1 MGIARS
7 NESKEE
13 GEIPLYPKRKE
24 DKTNKNKDTGLEGP
38 LPEDVEGKDE
48 EEKDDLKRGRSS
60 EDEAPQDQEEP
71 KRPRLDPLILS
82 IPRTPSMSGTRS
94 GRKEEF
100 IGLIASVGQFHDS

>member
-1 MGIARS
+1 M
-7 NESKEE
+7 
-13 GEIPLYPKRKE
+13 YPKRKE
-24 DKTNKNKDTGLEGP
+24 DKTDKNKDTGLEGP

-60 EDEAPQDQEEP
+60 KDEAPQDQEEP
-71 KRPRLDPLILS
+71 KRPRLDPLIPHIL
-82 IPRTPSMSGTRS
+82 RTPSKSGTRS